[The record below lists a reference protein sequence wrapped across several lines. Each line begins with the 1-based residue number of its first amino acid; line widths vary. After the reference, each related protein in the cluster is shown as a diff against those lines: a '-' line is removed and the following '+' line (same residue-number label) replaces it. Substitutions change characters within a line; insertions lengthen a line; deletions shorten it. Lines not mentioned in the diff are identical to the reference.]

1 MTAASPDGLRQLPA
15 SSLATREEKS
25 KTHDEPP
32 RREEKSKPHNEQPP
46 GQLPGELLMWV
57 LILSEIAV
65 FGAGL
70 LAFLAVRLTDPT
82 GFAEAQSHLHRT
94 GAAANTLVLVTS
106 GWLAAIATRAAEAG
120 QRRRLRLLLA
130 PAILLGAVFLILKAS
145 EYADLFAQGIGT
157 ETHAFYT
164 FSFLLTG
171 FHAAHVLAGMVLL
184 ALVGWLGT
192 PKAVE
197 TGAAFWHMVDLVWV
211 LLFPVVYLL

>member
-1 MTAASPDGLRQLPA
+1 MTPASDALRSLRS
-15 SSLATREEKS
+15 SSLASRDEETKSNEELPPSEEKS

-32 RREEKSKPHNEQPP
+32 Q

-57 LILSEIAV
+57 LILSELAV

-70 LAFLAVRLTDPT
+70 IAFLSVRLTDPA

-106 GWLAAIATRAAEAG
+106 GWLAALAAKAAEAG
-120 QRRRLRLLLA
+120 QLRRLRLLLV
-130 PAILLGAVFLILKAS
+130 PAILLGAVFLILKGT

-157 ETHAFYT
+157 ETHAFYM

-197 TGAAFWHMVDLVWV
+197 TGAAFWHMVDLIWV

>member
-1 MTAASPDGLRQLPA
+1 MTPDPA
-15 SSLATREEKS
+15 SSVLQLPS
-25 KTHDEPP
+25 GG
-32 RREEKSKPHNEQPP
+32 P
-46 GQLPGELLMWV
+46 GGGTGRGDLPGELMMWV
-57 LILSEIAV
+57 LILSELAV

-70 LAFLAVRLTDPT
+70 LAFLAVRLTDPA
-82 GFAEAQSHLHRT
+82 GFAEAQSHLHQT

-106 GWLAAIATRAAEAG
+106 GWLAALAVEASKAEQTG
-120 QRRRLRLLLA
+120 KLRLSLLG
-130 PAILLGAVFLILKAS
+130 AILLGMVFLILKGA
-145 EYADLFAQGIGT
+145 EYTDLWSQGLGT

-171 FHAAHVLAGMVLL
+171 FHAAHVVAGMALL

-192 PKAVE
+192 PRAVE

>member
-1 MTAASPDGLRQLPA
+1 MTPSPTALRSLRS
-15 SSLATREEKS
+15 SSLPREEETKSNEEQPGEDTS
-25 KTHDEPP
+25 KTHDEPA
-32 RREEKSKPHNEQPP
+32 S

-57 LILSEIAV
+57 LILSELAV

-70 LAFLAVRLTDPT
+70 LAFLAVRLTDPQ

-106 GWLAAIATRAAEAG
+106 GWLAALATRAAEAG
-120 QRRRLRLLLA
+120 QTRRLRFLLA
-130 PAILLGAVFLILKAS
+130 AAIALGAVFLILKAT

-164 FSFLLTG
+164 FSYLLTG
-171 FHAAHVLAGMVLL
+171 FHAAHVLAGMILL
-184 ALVGWLGT
+184 TLVGWLAT

>member
-1 MTAASPDGLRQLPA
+1 
-15 SSLATREEKS
+15 
-25 KTHDEPP
+25 
-32 RREEKSKPHNEQPP
+32 
-46 GQLPGELLMWV
+46 MWV
-57 LILSEIAV
+57 LIFSELAV

-70 LAFLAVRLTDPT
+70 LAFLATRLTDPA

-106 GWLAAIATRAAEAG
+106 GWLAALATQAASSG
-120 QRRRLRLLLA
+120 RTGRLRLLLGCA
-130 PAILLGAVFLILKAS
+130 GLMGAVFLILKAT
-145 EYADLFAQGIGT
+145 EYADLFAQGIGS

-171 FHAAHVLAGMVLL
+171 FHAAHVLAGMILL
-184 ALVGWLGT
+184 GLVGWLGS

>member
-1 MTAASPDGLRQLPA
+1 M
-15 SSLATREEKS
+15 
-25 KTHDEPP
+25 
-32 RREEKSKPHNEQPP
+32 
-46 GQLPGELLMWV
+46 MWV

-70 LAFLAVRLTDPT
+70 LALLATRLTDPA

-106 GWLAAIATRAAEAG
+106 GWLAALATHAAEAG
-120 QRRRLRLLLA
+120 QTRRLRLLLL
-130 PAILLGAVFLILKAS
+130 PAIGLGAVFLVLKGS
-145 EYADLFAQGIGT
+145 EYADLFAKGIGT

-184 ALVGWLGT
+184 AVVGWLAT
-192 PKAVE
+192 PRAVE

-211 LLFPVVYLL
+211 ILFPVIYLLH